1 MIAIL
6 QDMFKNSLDGKIDW
20 LKFLDNYCIWLRCPR
35 FYGNYGHKK
44 EYKITSY

>member
-6 QDMFKNSLDGKIDW
+6 PDIFKNSLDGKIEL
-20 LKFLDNYCIWLRCPR
+20 LKFSDNYRIWLRCPR
-35 FYGNYGHKK
+35 FYDNYGHKK